1 MFDYIFDTNC
11 FYAVSANKDRQKEL
25 KTFTPLPS
33 TSIIAPLEI
42 LKISDDADDFYKRK
56 RAIDTL
62 TAIGTRILSESPD
75 SIIRR
80 AFDLPAITETI
91 PIKTMIQA
99 LTLANSYNE
108 ATAGV
113 NDFEN
118 NVVIK
123 LHPAKIKEW
132 KNDLSSYFTQA
143 VVSGNKK
150 MQSVFLDRLKEL
162 HPDAKVRGL
171 KKISKNL
178 TALSSE
184 QLHSRNNAI
193 AGLSVRA
200 GLFTVQQLTDALRY
214 NEMEELIQNAVA
226 RYNGLVDSYIS
237 MYLAF
242 QKKMS
247 DGRTPERNTLFDLE
261 FFTHLDTEGVNY
273 TFVTTEDLWLEL
285 GEQALPN
292 RIVHLDTLF
301 ND

>member
-1 MFDYIFDTNC
+1 MSDYIFDTNC
-11 FYAVSANKDRQKEL
+11 FYAVSTNNDRQKKL
-25 KTFTPLPS
+25 KAFTPPPS

-42 LKISDDADDFYKRK
+42 IKISDDANDFCKRK

-62 TAIGTRILSESPD
+62 TTIGTTILSENPE
-75 SIIRR
+75 SIIRQ
-80 AFDLPAITETI
+80 AFGLPAITEAI
-91 PIKTMIQA
+91 PIEKMIRA
-99 LTLANSYNE
+99 LTLANSYDE
-108 ATAGV
+108 ATTGV
-113 NDFEN
+113 KDFKN
-118 NVVIK
+118 NVIIK

-162 HPDAKVRGL
+162 HPDAKERGL

-178 TALSSE
+178 TALSNE

-200 GLFTVQQLTDALRY
+200 GLFTVQQLTDALQ
-214 NEMEELIQNAVA
+214 NNGMEELIQKAVA

-273 TFVTTEDLWLEL
+273 TFVTTEYLWLEL